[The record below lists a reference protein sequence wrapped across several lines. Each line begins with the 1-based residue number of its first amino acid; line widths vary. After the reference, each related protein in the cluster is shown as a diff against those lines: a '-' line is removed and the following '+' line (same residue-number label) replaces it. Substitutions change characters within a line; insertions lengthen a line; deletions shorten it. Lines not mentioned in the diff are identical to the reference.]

1 MKRPRPAFGVPA
13 EAPPV
18 AAAAP
23 RAGYFL
29 PYQAKW
35 ITDTSRLKILEKS
48 RRIGATYVE
57 AYEDTVDASKQTDPM
72 DVWFSS
78 ADETAAREY
87 IRYCETWT
95 KLYSVAAEFLGEI
108 VLDKKDDVK
117 AYSIEYASGKRIY
130 ALSSSPNAFRSKG
143 GKLVLDEFAFHK
155 DPEAMWKAASPVI
168 TWGFPARVL
177 STYNGKGNRYYRMVE
192 DAKKGNK
199 WSLHSVT
206 IEDAVRQGLVSKIL
220 GHEASADEVA
230 AFLAD
235 CRDIAGDEETYQQE
249 YMCNP
254 IDEATAWLT
263 WELIV
268 SAEHP
273 DAGKP
278 ELYAGGPCFVG
289 NDIGRRRDLTVIWV
303 LEKVGDVLW
312 TREVVS
318 MKGKSFAEQDAEMAR
333 IFATYNVRRLCKDQT
348 GMGEKPVEDDQR
360 KFGASRVEGLL
371 FSGPVKQDLAV
382 AGKQQF
388 EDRRVRIPGTRAIRE
403 SHHSVR
409 KLTTVAGNPRFDAD
423 RSEAGHA
430 DEFWA
435 HMLAIHAAGNAPAPI
450 EFQSLGRLRFGHAE
464 MADYLR

>member
-1 MKRPRPAFGVPA
+1 MASSA
-13 EAPPV
+13 S
-18 AAAAP
+18 AAQSAP
-23 RAGYFL
+23 RQGYFL

-35 ITDTSRLKILEKS
+35 ITDTARLKIVEKS
-48 RRIGATYVE
+48 RRVGLTYVQS
-57 AYEDTVDASKQTDPM
+57 YEDTVDASKQSDPM

-87 IRYCETWT
+87 IRYCEQWT
-95 KLYSVAAEFLGEI
+95 KLYNVAAEFLGEI
-108 VLDKKDDVK
+108 ILDKKNDVK
-117 AYSIEYASGKRIY
+117 AYSIEYATSKRIY

-143 GKLVLDEFAFHK
+143 GKLVLDEYAFHK
-155 DPEAMWKAASPVI
+155 DPEAMWKAASPTI

-199 WSLHSVT
+199 WSLHTVT

-220 GHEASADEVA
+220 GHKASAEEIA
-230 AFLAD
+230 SFLAD

-249 YMCNP
+249 YMCQP

-263 WELIV
+263 WEMIV

-289 NDIGRRRDLTVIWV
+289 NDIGRRRDLSVIWV

-318 MKGKSFAEQDAEMAR
+318 MKGRSFAEQDAEMDR
-333 IFATYNVRRLCKDQT
+333 IFATYQVRRLCKDQT
-348 GMGEKPVEDDQR
+348 GMGEKPVEDDKLR
-360 KFGASRVEGLL
+360 YGASRVEGLL

-388 EDRRVRIPGTRAIRE
+388 EDRRLRIPGSRAIRE

-409 KLTTVAGNPRFDAD
+409 KVTTVAGNPRFDAD

-435 HMLAIHAAGNAPAPI
+435 HMLAIHAAGNAPVPI
-450 EFQSLGRLRFGHAE
+450 EFQQLGRMRESAQL
-464 MADYLR
+464 ADYME